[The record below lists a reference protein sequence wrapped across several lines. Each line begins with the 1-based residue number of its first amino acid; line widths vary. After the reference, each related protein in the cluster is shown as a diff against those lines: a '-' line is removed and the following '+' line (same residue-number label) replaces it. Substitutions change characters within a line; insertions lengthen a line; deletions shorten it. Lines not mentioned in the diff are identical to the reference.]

1 MITSMPAPPLA
12 AACAAA
18 DLDPAGAV
26 LLHQRANAVYHLP
39 AARAIL
45 RLRHTRGSAEW
56 QQRLASAVA
65 VTSWL
70 HAQGMPTICP
80 LPVEQPVTVDGW
92 TVTYWRYVPAD
103 DTEAPTTVLGELLAA
118 LHTLPA
124 PPVDLVPTN
133 PLGQVLADVEHA
145 DEEVLSSQQR
155 DWLRA
160 RAEQI
165 SAAYATAALP
175 LGSGLIHGDAHT
187 GNLLRSSGR
196 WLLGD
201 WDSVSTGPRLQDLI
215 PTLDGVRHFG
225 APAST
230 WHELCRAYGVPSDLA
245 DRPGT
250 QLLAQARELRSL
262 AAYIRTAHRSD
273 VRAELNKRLDT
284 LMRGI
289 PATWQAV

>member
-1 MITSMPAPPLA
+1 MPAPPIA
-12 AACAAA
+12 AACATA
-18 DLDPAGAV
+18 DLDIAGAV

-39 AARAIL
+39 TAEAIV

-56 QQRLASAVA
+56 QRRLASAVA

-70 HAQGMPTICP
+70 HQQGMPTIQP

-103 DTEAPTTVLGELLAA
+103 GAEPPTTVLGEILAG
-118 LHTLPA
+118 LHALPA

-133 PLGQVLADVEHA
+133 PLGQLLADVEHA
-145 DEEVLSSQQR
+145 GEEALSSERR
-155 DWLRA
+155 DWLCT

-165 SAAYATAALP
+165 STSYATAELP
-175 LGSGLIHGDAHT
+175 LGTGLIHGDAHT
-187 GNLLRSSGR
+187 GNLLHSVDR

-225 APAST
+225 APTST
-230 WHELCRAYGVPSDLA
+230 WDELCRSYGASPDLA
-245 DRPGT
+245 DHPGT
-250 QLLAQARELRSL
+250 QLLAHARELRSL
-262 AAYIRTAHRSD
+262 AAYIRTAHRGD